1 MEQTRMTTTSNPWVL
16 GLSASHNGAACL
28 LHGHRIVAAIQE
40 ERLVGKKRARLHGA
54 RPSLAVQYCL
64 DQGGIIAA
72 DLDLVVICAQ
82 TDVHLPENEIT
93 RNPMLNVQANGIPT
107 LTISHHAGH
116 AISAFATSGFDE
128 AAVLIVDGM
137 GSPTYDLSDDE
148 KNAVIGTGTVG
159 GETNSIYH
167 AQGTTLRALEK
178 HMVPQGRWLNPPPGG
193 ASMPGF
199 GSLGGIFSAAAMQI
213 FGDPMDAGKV
223 MGLAPYGSPTID
235 PGEFFEIRDGQFVFL
250 DDVPKRFTKEERWPN
265 AKREY
270 EDLACSVQNA
280 LEHALLYLV
289 GRVRELC
296 PSRNLVYA
304 GGVALNSV
312 ANERIIR
319 ETGFDRV
326 YFMPAAEDSG
336 PAIGTAYH
344 GLWHLTGEYSP
355 QAHDRDGYGTV
366 YDAGEISAAID
377 RTPSVA
383 SEETSDAVSVAAD
396 LLVDG
401 KIIAWFTGPSE
412 LGPRALGQRSILCDP
427 RQSDAKERLNARVK
441 HREAFRP
448 FAPVIPLEE
457 VGNWFEVD
465 GVDPSSPFMLRIMQ
479 FKKDKCDL
487 VPAVVHVDGTGR
499 VQTVTREANG
509 SYYDLVKEFGQRT
522 GVPIL
527 LNTSLNVMGEPIV
540 ETPEDALWCLLLTEL
555 DACVFD
561 GAVVTKKTGYQSLA
575 DLYPCFLPETKDI
588 RRAPSGD
595 GLFLAVTTPWG
606 PHLFGLGDETTVA
619 ILELLL
625 SGVMDGRTK
634 ADEIFECIRRKL
646 EPMTDSFLIR
656 LFAQL
661 RRWRVISFRDTPID
675 LHDRSDGAQHIL

>member
-1 MEQTRMTTTSNPWVL
+1 MPTNNNPWVL

-28 LHGHRIVAAIQE
+28 LHGDRIVAAVQE

-64 DQGGIIAA
+64 DRGGIAA
-72 DLDLVVICAQ
+72 ANLDLVVLCAQ
-82 TDVHLPENEIT
+82 TDAHLPENEIT
-93 RNPMLNVQANGIPT
+93 ANRMLNVQANGIPT

-116 AISAFATSGFDE
+116 AVSGFATSGFEE

-148 KNAVIGTGTVG
+148 KSAVIGSAAVG

-167 AQGTTLRALEK
+167 AADTTLRAIEK
-178 HMVPQGRWLNPPPGG
+178 HMVEQGRWLNPPPVG

-199 GSLGGIFSAAAMQI
+199 GSLGGLYSAAAAQI

-223 MGLAPYGSPTID
+223 MGLAPYGSATID
-235 PGEFFEIRDGQFVFL
+235 PGEFFEIRDGCFAFF
-250 DDVPKRFTKEERWPN
+250 DDVPKRFTTTERWPH
-265 AKREY
+265 ARRQY

-280 LEHALLYLV
+280 LEYALLYLV

-319 ETGFDRV
+319 ETDFDRV
-326 YFMPAAEDSG
+326 YVMPAAEDSG
-336 PAIGTAYH
+336 PAIGAAYH
-344 GLWHLTGEYSP
+344 GLWHLNGRYSAR
-355 QAHDRDGYGTV
+355 AHERDGYGRT

-377 RTPSVA
+377 RTPSVVTQP
-383 SEETSDAVSVAAD
+383 TSDAVSAAAD
-396 LLVDG
+396 LLVDD

-427 RQSDAKERLNARVK
+427 RQADAKAKINARVK

-448 FAPVIPLEE
+448 FAPVILLEE
-457 VGNWFEVD
+457 VGKWFEVD
-465 GVDPSSPFMLRIMQ
+465 GVDPSSPFMLRVMR
-479 FKKDKCDL
+479 FREDKRDL

-499 VQTVTREANG
+499 VQTVTQAVNG
-509 SYYDLVKEFGQRT
+509 AYYDLVREFGERT
-522 GVPIL
+522 GVPML

-540 ETPEDALWCLLLTEL
+540 ETPDDALWCLLLTQL

-561 GAVVTKKTGYQSLA
+561 GAVVTKKPGYRSLA
-575 DLYPCFLPETKDI
+575 DLYPYFLVDPKSV
-588 RRAPSGD
+588 RRPPSGD
-595 GLFLAVTTPWG
+595 ALAFAVATPWG
-606 PHLFGLGDETTVA
+606 PHVFGLRDKATVA
-619 ILELLL
+619 ILDLLI
-625 SGVMDGRTK
+625 GGCMDGATT
-634 ADEIFECIRRKL
+634 ADALFDRIRGKL
-646 EPMTDSFLIR
+646 GPTPDTDLIR

-661 RRWRVISFRDTPID
+661 RRWRVISFREAPIEVTPPV
-675 LHDRSDGAQHIL
+675 

>member
-1 MEQTRMTTTSNPWVL
+1 MEQTRMSTTSKPWVL

-28 LHGHRIVAAIQE
+28 LHGDRIVAAVQE
-40 ERLVGKKRARLHGA
+40 ERLIGKKRARLHGA
-54 RPSLAVQYCL
+54 RPSLAVRYCL
-64 DQGGIIAA
+64 DQGGIVAA
-72 DLDLVVICAQ
+72 DLDLVVLCAQ
-82 TDVHLPENEIT
+82 TAVHLPENELT
-93 RNPMLNVQANGIPT
+93 ANPMLNVQANGIPT

-116 AISAFATSGFDE
+116 AVSAFATSGFDE

-137 GSPTYDLSDDE
+137 GSPTQDLSDDE
-148 KNAVIGTGTVG
+148 KGAVVDPGVVG

-167 AQGTTLRALEK
+167 AAGTTLKALEK
-178 HMVPQGRWLNPPPGG
+178 HMVDRGRWLNPPPVG

-199 GSLGGIFSAAAMQI
+199 GSLGGFFSAAAAQI
-213 FGDPMDAGKV
+213 FGDSMDAGKV
-223 MGLAPYGSPTID
+223 MGLAPYGSPTIE
-235 PGEFFEIRDGQFVFL
+235 PGEFFEIRDGRFVFF
-250 DDVPKRFTKEERWPN
+250 DDVPKRFTTSEPWPN
-265 AKREY
+265 TKRQY

-319 ETGFDRV
+319 ETDFDRV
-326 YFMPAAEDSG
+326 YVIPAAEDSG
-336 PAIGTAYH
+336 PAIGAAYH
-344 GLWHLTGEYSP
+344 GLWHLNGAYSP
-355 QAHDRDGYGTV
+355 QAHERDGYGTT

-377 RTPSVA
+377 RTPSVVSQDSA
-383 SEETSDAVSVAAD
+383 NAVNVAAD

-427 RQSDAKERLNARVK
+427 RQLNAKEKLNARVK

-457 VGNWFEVD
+457 VENWFDVD
-465 GVDPSSPFMLRIMQ
+465 GVDPNSPFMLRVMS
-479 FKKDKCDL
+479 FREDKRDL
-487 VPAVVHVDGTGR
+487 VPSVVHVDGTGR
-499 VQTVTREANG
+499 VQTVTKAVNG
-509 SYYDLVKEFGQRT
+509 AYYDLVKEFGERT

-540 ETPEDALWCLLLTEL
+540 ETPEDALWCLLLTQL

-561 GAVVTKKTGYQSLA
+561 GAVVTKKPGYQSLA
-575 DLYPCFLPETKDI
+575 DLYPYILVDPKDI
-588 RRAPSGD
+588 RRPPSGD
-595 GLFLAVTTPWG
+595 GLAVSVTTPWG
-606 PHLFGLGDETTVA
+606 PHMFGLRDETTVA
-619 ILELLL
+619 ILDLL
-625 SGVMDGRTK
+625 DGGTK
-634 ADEIFECIRRKL
+634 ADELFDRIRREL
-646 EPMTDSFLIR
+646 GPMPDTFLIR

-661 RRWRVISFRDTPID
+661 RRWRVISFRETPIEAT
-675 LHDRSDGAQHIL
+675 RPV